1 VEKEPKRLGL
11 TKVGSGAAG
20 TGKVK
25 EIRMGSRYGSRPDD
39 GLATVSIQFGDPE
52 KPKPAKKTSDHCSPC
67 DYVEPKIS
75 EIYVEASVA
84 KGLSIGQK
92 VKVSIVPA

>member
-1 VEKEPKRLGL
+1 MSKEAKKLGL

-25 EIRMGSRYGSRPDD
+25 EIRMGQRYSSRPDD
-39 GLATVSIQFGDPE
+39 GLATVAIQFGDPA
-52 KPKPAKKTSDHCSPC
+52 KPKPATKDSPS
-67 DYVEPKIS
+67 DYVEPRIS

-84 KGLSIGQK
+84 KGLSIGQR
-92 VKVSIVPA
+92 VKVTIVPA

>member
-1 VEKEPKRLGL
+1 MEKEAKKLGL

-25 EIRMGSRYGSRPDD
+25 EIWMGQRYGNRPDD
-39 GLATVSIQFGDPE
+39 GLATVAIQFGDPE
-52 KPKPAKKTSDHCSPC
+52 KRKPEKKSESCSPC

-92 VKVSIVPA
+92 VKVTIVPA